1 MKQHYDY
8 FTRIIDWASERGIL
22 KHGRLRKQLLKSTEE
37 CTELQRAI
45 ESYENGDK
53 NAIHEIEDAI
63 GDIYVTLVISTH
75 MRFKN
80 AYLLFKMIKTRNEKF
95 PFECDVD
102 FYIDELKELDTTL
115 YKLYTAEMT
124 KTADLFIFKYV
135 DFLNHI
141 ANDYNLQLVD
151 CINTAYT
158 TISKRSG
165 KMIDGTFVKDK

>member
-8 FTRIIDWASERGIL
+8 FTPIIEWANERGIL
-22 KHGRLRKQLLKSTEE
+22 THGRLRKQLLKSTEE

-53 NAIHEIEDAI
+53 EAIHEIKDAI

-80 AYLLFKMIKTRNEKF
+80 AYVLFKLVKTVNEKF

-102 FYIDELKELDTTL
+102 FYIDELKALDKLL
-115 YKLYTAEMT
+115 YQLYTAEMT
-124 KTADLFIFKYV
+124 ETANLFIFKYV
-135 DFLNHI
+135 DFLDHI
-141 ANDYNLQLVD
+141 ARDYNLKLVD
-151 CINTAYT
+151 CIDTAYN